1 MEFQT
6 KSDLA
11 YERIRQAILDGSIP
25 IGAKLTV
32 TNLVDQ
38 YGMSPMP
45 IREALTK
52 LAQDGLVQSTPHH
65 GARVAEFNYYDHLES
80 SLIRSAL
87 EKQLFQ
93 AALQF
98 WDDIRLDALEECYN
112 QLYTFLDQGNISE
125 FSRLRRNFF
134 QIIYRVIP
142 LDGLKQLV
150 ENYNNRYQIFHY
162 FVVKIAEEDGLDRT
176 WELLSELKS
185 LLHALQN
192 RKFEVCT
199 ALFNQILL
207 NDYLVFSRYLMNSL
221 DKEELLGDSEYD
233 FLWSLEKLTPEKRSE
248 IRKNIE
254 MFIKLRM
261 NNISAN

>member
-1 MEFQT
+1 M
-6 KSDLA
+6 
-11 YERIRQAILDGSIP
+11 
-25 IGAKLTV
+25 
-32 TNLVDQ
+32 
-38 YGMSPMP
+38 
-45 IREALTK
+45 
-52 LAQDGLVQSTPHH
+52 
-65 GARVAEFNYYDHLES
+65 
-80 SLIRSAL
+80 
-87 EKQLFQ
+87 
-93 AALQF
+93 
-98 WDDIRLDALEECYN
+98 
-112 QLYTFLDQGNISE
+112 
-125 FSRLRRNFF
+125 
-134 QIIYRVIP
+134 
-142 LDGLKQLV
+142 

-233 FLWSLEKLTPEKRSE
+233 FLWSHEKLTPEKRSE

>member
-25 IGAKLTV
+25 IGSKLTV

-80 SLIRSAL
+80 SLIRACL

-98 WDDIRLDALEECYN
+98 WDQIPLDALEDCYN
-112 QLYTFLDQGNISE
+112 ELYAHLEQGNVSE
-125 FSRLRRNFF
+125 FSRGRRGFF
-134 QIIYRVIP
+134 QII
-142 LDGLKQLV
+142 
-150 ENYNNRYQIFHY
+150 
-162 FVVKIAEEDGLDRT
+162 
-176 WELLSELKS
+176 
-185 LLHALQN
+185 
-192 RKFEVCT
+192 
-199 ALFNQILL
+199 
-207 NDYLVFSRYLMNSL
+207 
-221 DKEELLGDSEYD
+221 
-233 FLWSLEKLTPEKRSE
+233 
-248 IRKNIE
+248 
-254 MFIKLRM
+254 
-261 NNISAN
+261 

>member
-87 EKQLFQ
+87 EKLSSPQSLSSKMI
-93 AALQF
+93 
-98 WDDIRLDALEECYN
+98 WMIPER
-112 QLYTFLDQGNISE
+112 S
-125 FSRLRRNFF
+125 LRS
-134 QIIYRVIP
+134 
-142 LDGLKQLV
+142 
-150 ENYNNRYQIFHY
+150 
-162 FVVKIAEEDGLDRT
+162 VKIIPPLF
-176 WELLSELKS
+176 LL
-185 LLHALQN
+185 
-192 RKFEVCT
+192 F
-199 ALFNQILL
+199 
-207 NDYLVFSRYLMNSL
+207 
-221 DKEELLGDSEYD
+221 
-233 FLWSLEKLTPEKRSE
+233 
-248 IRKNIE
+248 
-254 MFIKLRM
+254 
-261 NNISAN
+261 